1 VCDVECGLAQPQ
13 KPMEE
18 RAVEEE
24 EDKDK
29 DTPASVTG
37 RNCFFLGEEKK
48 RKQERSRRKQKPKYQ
63 RDTEWTGESGGILNS
78 SVQNTKLK

>member
-24 EDKDK
+24 EEKDK

-37 RNCFFLGEEKK
+37 RNCFFLSEKK
-48 RKQERSRRKQKPKYQ
+48 KKKTREIKKKAK
-63 RDTEWTGESGGILNS
+63 TEVPARHGVDWRVWGDIE
-78 SVQNTKLK
+78 

>member
-1 VCDVECGLAQPQ
+1 
-13 KPMEE
+13 MEE

-24 EDKDK
+24 EEKDK

-37 RNCFFLGEEKK
+37 RNCFFLSEKK